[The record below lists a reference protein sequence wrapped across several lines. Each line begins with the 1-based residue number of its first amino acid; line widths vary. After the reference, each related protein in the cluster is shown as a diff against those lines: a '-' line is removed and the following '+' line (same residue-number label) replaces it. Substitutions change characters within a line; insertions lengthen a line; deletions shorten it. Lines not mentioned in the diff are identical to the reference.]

1 MVRLWSV
8 ALPALCLG
16 SVLDHFGRSIHPQTY
31 SSIFSTDHLS
41 LKYLISSLFL
51 HETWFFSIRPGSNG
65 PFWSLSYE
73 FFYYIIF
80 GAITLIHSL
89 KIKITLGLFSCLI
102 AGPKVLILLPCW
114 LVGCGTHWVCK
125 NFRIKSLLSVPLLS
139 ISGFFLISNF
149 IERWTSW
156 TPVSHPGLGSPPL
169 FYSAKYYDDYL
180 IAISIGI
187 VLISLSCWFPLS
199 KRPGGLFSDLI
210 KKCSRCSFSLY
221 AVHFPMMAF
230 LSALWASGTLKIVSH
245 LQAIFIVLM
254 ISAAFAMLFEFP
266 LKVYRKSILNIFPYL
281 SQKCGI
287 QP

>member
-1 MVRLWSV
+1 
-8 ALPALCLG
+8 
-16 SVLDHFGRSIHPQTY
+16 
-31 SSIFSTDHLS
+31 
-41 LKYLISSLFL
+41 
-51 HETWFFSIRPGSNG
+51 
-65 PFWSLSYE
+65 
-73 FFYYIIF
+73 
-80 GAITLIHSL
+80 L

-199 KRPGGLFSDLI
+199 KKPGGLFSGLI
-210 KKCSRCSFSLY
+210 RKCSRCSFSLY

-230 LSALWASGTLKIVSH
+230 LSALWAGGLLKNTSHFQGTLMVFGSCC
-245 LQAIFIVLM
+245 L
-254 ISAAFAMLFEFP
+254 FALLFEFP
-266 LKVYRKSILNIFPYL
+266 LKQYRKLAIKVIPFLTY
-281 SQKCGI
+281 KCGI
-287 QP
+287 RS